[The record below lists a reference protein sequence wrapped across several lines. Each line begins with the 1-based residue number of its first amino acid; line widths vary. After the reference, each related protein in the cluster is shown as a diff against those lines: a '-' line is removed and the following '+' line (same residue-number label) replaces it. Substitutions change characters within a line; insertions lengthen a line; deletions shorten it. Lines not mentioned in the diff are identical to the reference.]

1 MVDGGEPELNIK
13 LKLDLFLSPFCFLQ
27 FLYWFCDWAG
37 AVWMLEWKR
46 LIYIWSLETGES
58 LIGGVVITV
67 LIVPALAVLQ
77 T

>member
-1 MVDGGEPELNIK
+1 MNFVFSSFSIDFVTGPEL
-13 LKLDLFLSPFCFLQ
+13 
-27 FLYWFCDWAG
+27 
-37 AVWMLEWKR
+37 WMLEWKR

-67 LIVPALAVLQ
+67 LIVPTLAVQQ